1 MDPEGVGVQSTN
13 DNVQEIV
20 AQEKAQEM
28 APAEDKA
35 PLKPLAPLRGLAPLG
50 LAPASAVLAG
60 SLGDGGDLRAAFDA
74 MDVSGDGVIQKSE
87 LLTAVLKLTPGK
99 GREVLEPLVQQA
111 FNKFDMDFSGS
122 LDYVEFVKLYA
133 EIKPLLGGISDG
145 TPAPRVMVDALRRSS
160 AGFVEF
166 SLAMDAFVEEHV
178 YGQGGE
184 SSQSVHSSICS
195 LVSTQ
200 AAHHPAW
207 ALYAG
212 AFSSPAVQAAMKE
225 ALHAG
230 QLPTPVCQPLRANA
244 PAASRASEAMPTP
257 TGGARANSGM
267 PLGRVANVQEVQRER
282 EQARAQTKIAA
293 RVSGRAERR
302 RAAARKA
309 QKSEE
314 QTAADAARK
323 AQKVEEQVAA
333 VAALAES
340 EVQRAAEKAATENA
354 AKVAAE
360 AQAVWDSKAATTWEH
375 RTVTIPEGRPSGF
388 GVGVS
393 EHGNVLI
400 SKVDGGQLH
409 VASLKLGDMVVK
421 VGHRGA
427 PLHATPVDVKDLF
440 CAAQKPYTLVVKRAS
455 PPPAVRAG
463 ALGSTMNLAASA
475 SLRRGC
481 ADCYIEVHS
490 QQQATTTNE
499 AAVVQL

>member
-1 MDPEGVGVQSTN
+1 
-13 DNVQEIV
+13 
-20 AQEKAQEM
+20 
-28 APAEDKA
+28 
-35 PLKPLAPLRGLAPLG
+35 
-50 LAPASAVLAG
+50 
-60 SLGDGGDLRAAFDA
+60 

-87 LLTAVLKLTPGK
+87 LLTAVLKLAPGK

-111 FNKFDMDFSGS
+111 FNKFDMNFSGS

-145 TPAPRVMVDALRRSS
+145 TPAPRVMVADALRRSS

-212 AFSSPAVQAAMKE
+212 AFSSPAVQAAMRE

-267 PLGRVANVQEVQRER
+267 PRGRVANVQEVQRER

-309 QKSEE
+309 QKIEE

-323 AQKVEEQVAA
+323 AQKVEEQVTA

-400 SKVDGGQLH
+400 SKVDDGQLH
-409 VASLKLGDMVVK
+409 VASLKPGDMVVK

-427 PLHATPVDVKDLF
+427 PLHATAVDVRDLF
-440 CAAQKPYTLVVKRAS
+440 CAAQKPYTLVVKRA
-455 PPPAVRAG
+455 PPAVRAG
-463 ALGSTMNLAASA
+463 TLGSAMALAASA

-490 QQQATTTNE
+490 QTQATTTNE
-499 AAVVQL
+499 AFAVQL